1 MVWRVGARVHA
12 FTHGLFGSS
21 ELDETKRLYYEVAAT
36 LEEKS
41 LGSDTARLRL
51 AQVIAEDVCDGFSIP
66 QGRPQAEIVLYL
78 ICGLFSGDDL
88 FVLPDV
94 DWSRTRTIA
103 ELWDIREEVSRQR
116 TLLDNFEENCG
127 LLARAARAFVAP
139 IYEACPAL
147 LEQSGNEDGIA
158 IPTDLLRSLG
168 NVAEPVKAMLGVGF
182 AEELLDAG
190 LLTQLAGRLH
200 RNLIAASGGNPAD
213 PEGFKRAPKWP
224 EQSDAKTPEDLV
236 GVYLGGTPLADLFN
250 QKLTFTIPTKSR
262 FEHQHIVAGSGHG
275 KTQTLQYLIAQDL
288 EAMSQEKRS
297 LIVLDSQGDLI
308 KNIAKLDVF
317 GPGGALE
324 DRLVLIDP
332 TDVEYPVSLNLF
344 DVGQKRLDGY
354 EPLER
359 ERLTNS
365 ILELYDFV
373 LGTLLDAQMT
383 QKQNVIFRYVTRLM
397 LHIPDA
403 TIHTL
408 RELMEPGSEVRF
420 AEHIAKL
427 EGTAKHFFETEF
439 ASREFEQTKKQVLR
453 RLWGILENQ
462 TFERM
467 FSHPRSKLDL
477 FEEMNAGKV
486 ILINTAKDLLK
497 EQGTEIFGRFFI
509 AMIAQ
514 AAQERSVLHPSK
526 RIPTMVYI
534 DEAQDYF
541 DRNIG
546 LILAQARK
554 YNVGMVLAHQ
564 YLGQLEPKLQEA
576 FAANT
581 AIKFAGGVSAKD
593 ARSLAPMLYTDPAF
607 IEAQGKGSFA
617 AHIRGVTKHAV
628 PLSFPF
634 GHMED
639 LPVMSEWDRE
649 ALRGTMRRRYAV
661 HHSMVRKD
669 DAEDDSGAGGDGGPD
684 APEGGGPPSSPK
696 SPPPKPPSPDPGRRP
711 LSSGGGS
718 TQKPAPPVPPTKNSE
733 SDAPRR
739 PGDVDT
745 TPGETW

>member
-1 MVWRVGARVHA
+1 MASDFGAWLHS
-12 FTHGLFGSS
+12 FWHGLFRPS
-21 ELDETKRLYYEVAAT
+21 EKALVQQKWQEVAAR
-36 LEEKS
+36 LEVLGLNSVEGRDELIASIATEVRTRFGDGAIGDQHAVILS
-41 LGSDTARLRL
+41 LVK
-51 AQVIAEDVCDGFSIP
+51 Q
-66 QGRPQAEIVLYL
+66 
-78 ICGLFSGDDL
+78 LFEYDNL
-88 FVLPDV
+88 FLLPIV
-94 DWSRTRTIA
+94 DWDRDASIA
-103 ELWDIREEVSRQR
+103 ELWEIRETLTRQQV
-116 TLLDNFEENCG
+116 LADNLDGNASLIELVGFAV
-127 LLARAARAFVAP
+127 LKP
-139 IYEACPAL
+139 IYDACPAL
-147 LEQSGNEDGIA
+147 LELDHEGDGIS
-158 IPTDLLRSLG
+158 IPTDLMRSLG
-168 NVAEPVKAMLGVGF
+168 DIGTVTETVLGIGLSP
-182 AEELLDAG
+182 ELVDEG
-190 LLTQLAGRLH
+190 LMPRLH
-200 RNLIAASGGNPAD
+200 GQLEYSLIAASGGNPAD
-213 PEGFKRAPKWP
+213 PASFKRAPKMP
-224 EQSDAKTPEDLV
+224 SAFDAKTPEQLV
-236 GVYLGGTPLADLFN
+236 ATYLGGTPLAALFDQTLN
-250 QKLTFTIPTKSR
+250 FTIPTKSR

-288 EAMSQEKRS
+288 AAMETEKRS
-297 LIVLDSQGDLI
+297 IIVLDSQGDLI
-308 KNIAKLDVF
+308 RNIAQLDVF
-317 GPGGALE
+317 GPGGALH

-344 DVGQKRLDGY
+344 DVGQERLSGY

-408 RELMEPGSEVRF
+408 RELMEPDSEVKF

-427 EGTAKHFFETEF
+427 EGTAKHFFATEF

-467 FSHPRSKLDL
+467 FSHPRSKLDI
-477 FEEMNAGKV
+477 FKEMNAGKV
-486 ILINTAKDLLK
+486 ILVNTAKDLLK

-514 AAQERSVLHPSK
+514 AAQERATLKGSERVPA
-526 RIPTMVYI
+526 MVYI

-593 ARSLAPMLYTDPAF
+593 ARSLAPQLYTDAAF

-617 AHIRGVTKHAV
+617 AHVRGVTKNAV
-628 PLSFPF
+628 PLTFPF
-634 GHMED
+634 GHMEG
-639 LPVMSEWDRE
+639 LPVLSAEERAAQRE
-649 ALRGTMRRRYAV
+649 TMRSRYAV
-661 HHSMVRKD
+661 HHSQVGND
-669 DAEDDSGAGGDGGPD
+669 DPDDEELGEDSGDGPQDDGPPPD
-684 APEGGGPPSSPK
+684 APKPK
-696 SPPPKPPSPDPGRRP
+696 GPKP
-711 LSSGGGS
+711 GGS
-718 TQKPAPPVPPTKNSE
+718 GPKGSAPKNGAKAKAQVQGENEDKKSGRGHVATK
-733 SDAPRR
+733 
-739 PGDVDT
+739 
-745 TPGETW
+745 PGEDW

>member
-1 MVWRVGARVHA
+1 MVWRIGARVHA
-12 FTHGLFGSS
+12 FVHGLFRPS
-21 ELDETKRLYYEVAAT
+21 EAELVRQQWDELAT
-36 LEEKS
+36 LFRQAGLVDVSDREQ
-41 LGSDTARLRL
+41 LIGSISEDVRLRL
-51 AQVIAEDVCDGFSIP
+51 SVLAFHQQGYVIQTLVA
-66 QGRPQAEIVLYL
+66 R
-78 ICGLFSGDDL
+78 LFDYEGL

-94 DWSRTRTIA
+94 DWDRERSIA
-103 ELWDIREEVSRQR
+103 ELWDIREELTRQR
-116 TLLDNFEENCG
+116 GFIENYDENCA
-127 LLARAARAFVAP
+127 LLCAASGAFLEP
-139 IYEACPAL
+139 IYSACPAL
-147 LEQSGNEDGIA
+147 LAGEESQDGISV
-158 IPTDLLRSLG
+158 PTDLLRSLG
-168 NVAEPVKAMLGVGF
+168 NVGDVTQAMLGVGF
-182 AEELLDAG
+182 AEELAERG
-190 LLTQLAGRLH
+190 LLTRLKDRLE
-200 RNLIAASGGNPAD
+200 RNLVAASGGNPAD
-213 PEGFKRAPKWP
+213 PGSFNRAPKMP
-224 EQSDAKTPEDLV
+224 EQFDAKSPDHLV
-236 GVYLGGTPLADLFN
+236 TAYLGGTPLLDLFD
-250 QKLTFTIPTKSR
+250 QSLTFTIPTKTR
-262 FEHQHIVAGSGHG
+262 FEHHHIVAGSGHG

-288 EAMSQEKRS
+288 EQMQHESRS
-297 LIVLDSQGDLI
+297 VIVLDSQGDLI
-308 KNIAKLDVF
+308 RNIAQMAIFAPD
-317 GPGGALE
+317 GPLH
-324 DRLVLIDP
+324 DKIVIIDP
-332 TDVEYPVSLNLF
+332 SDVEWPVSLNLF
-344 DVGQKRLDGY
+344 DVGMERLEAY

-408 RELMEPGSEVRF
+408 RELMEPNSHIKF

-427 EGTAKHFFETEF
+427 AGTAKHFFETEF
-439 ASREFEQTKKQVLR
+439 SSREFEQTKKQVLR

-477 FEEMNAGKV
+477 FKEMNAGKI

-514 AAQERSVLHPSK
+514 AAQERATLPAKDRV
-526 RIPTMVYI
+526 PTFVYI

-554 YNVGMVLAHQ
+554 QNVGMVLAHQ

-593 ARSLAPMLYTDPAF
+593 ARALAPMLYTQAEF

-617 AHIRGVTKHAV
+617 AHIRGTTKGAV
-628 PLSFPF
+628 PLCFPF
-634 GHMED
+634 GYLED
-639 LPVMSEWDRE
+639 LPKMSKGDRE
-649 ALRGTMRRRYAV
+649 VLQQKMRHHYAV
-661 HHSMVRKD
+661 HHSKL
-669 DAEDDSGAGGDGGPD
+669 AEDDPGKVDEEDLKPASENLAEGDSNIGENK
-684 APEGGGPPSSPK
+684 A
-696 SPPPKPPSPDPGRRP
+696 KPPGNID
-711 LSSGGGS
+711 
-718 TQKPAPPVPPTKNSE
+718 TE
-733 SDAPRR
+733 
-739 PGDVDT
+739 PGDQ
-745 TPGETW
+745 W

>member
-1 MVWRVGARVHA
+1 MASDIGAKLHSFLHGLIRPSEKDLVRRQWEEVA
-12 FTHGLFGSS
+12 AQFETHGLRSIEERERLIASIATEARFQLFG
-21 ELDETKRLYYEVAAT
+21 DAPMNDQDGVI
-36 LEEKS
+36 
-41 LGSDTARLRL
+41 LGL
-51 AQVIAEDVCDGFSIP
+51 
-66 QGRPQAEIVLYL
+66 VLQ
-78 ICGLFSGDDL
+78 LFNYDQL
-88 FVLPDV
+88 FVLPEV
-94 DWSRTRTIA
+94 DWDRERTIA
-103 ELWDIREEVSRQR
+103 ELWEIREELTRQQKLVDDFDR
-116 TLLDNFEENCG
+116 HVELIQ
-127 LLARAARAFVAP
+127 LATAAMLRP

-147 LEQSGNEDGIA
+147 LQDADEADGISV
-158 IPTDLLRSLG
+158 PTDLLRSLG
-168 NVAEPVKAMLGVGF
+168 DVGEITEQVLGIGL
-182 AEELLDAG
+182 ANELIEAS
-190 LLTQLAGRLH
+190 LLPRLQA
-200 RNLIAASGGNPAD
+200 RLECNLIAASGGNPAD
-213 PEGFKRAPKWP
+213 PASFKRAFKKPS
-224 EQSDAKTPEDLV
+224 QYDAKIPEEMV
-236 GVYLGGTPLADLFN
+236 ETYLGGTPMAALFD
-250 QKLTFTIPTKSR
+250 QELTFTIPTKSR

-288 EAMSQEKRS
+288 AAMEHEKRTV
-297 LIVLDSQGDLI
+297 IVLDSQGDLI
-308 KNIAKLDVF
+308 NNIAKLDVF
-317 GPGGALE
+317 GPGGALH

-354 EPLER
+354 APLER

-397 LHIPDA
+397 LHIPDS

-408 RELMEPGSEVRF
+408 RELMEPGSEVKF

-477 FEEMNAGKV
+477 FTEMNTGKV

-514 AAQERSVLHPSK
+514 AAQERATLHGSQ
-526 RIPTMVYI
+526 RVPTIVYI

-617 AHIRGVTKHAV
+617 AHIRGITKHAV

-634 GHMED
+634 GYMEN
-639 LPVMSEWDRE
+639 LPDMTTADRS
-649 ALRGTMRRRYAV
+649 ALREVMRARYAV
-661 HHSMVRKD
+661 HHSQIGKD
-669 DAEDDSGAGGDGGPD
+669 ETDGDGPGAGEAGGEDGDDPK
-684 APEGGGPPSSPK
+684 PK
-696 SPPPKPPSPDPGRRP
+696 SPSPQGKGPGGPGGTAEQTNVEKPSNPDKDRRGHIDP
-711 LSSGGGS
+711 
-718 TQKPAPPVPPTKNSE
+718 
-733 SDAPRR
+733 
-739 PGDVDT
+739 
-745 TPGETW
+745 TPGEEW